1 MYIWFNKL
9 INFDLTY
16 LYDPYSMFHKRD
28 YIKAQQLFKFS
39 LDPPKQSLLLLLSE
53 LYPPVKI
60 ARGTQMTD
68 SNKLI
73 VS

>member
-28 YIKAQQLFKFS
+28 YIKAQQLFEFS
-39 LDPPKQSLLLLLSE
+39 LDPPKLSLLLSE
-53 LYPPVKI
+53 LFPPAKI